1 LSFSVKENELLA
13 IVGPVGS
20 GKTAVLETILG
31 EVPSIN
37 GNIKIDGSIFYV
49 PNKPWIFPST
59 IKQNILFGKEYSKE
73 KFDEII
79 EICALKDVRIS
90 LNNNSVITIFKNIG
104 FQRVRTR

>member
-49 PNKPWIFPST
+49 PNKPWIFP
-59 IKQNILFGKEYSKE
+59 
-73 KFDEII
+73 
-79 EICALKDVRIS
+79 
-90 LNNNSVITIFKNIG
+90 
-104 FQRVRTR
+104 